1 VRVSLDKFLH
11 LKYSGSMESKT
22 KTGYIKGTGAE
33 VKFLKGV
40 GETRARMLAK
50 LGIHRVIDFMEHFPR
65 NYISREI
72 NPALHEVQPGDH
84 LAFSAN
90 ISWVDVRPTKKGRK
104 MVNVGVND
112 GHKTLVCTWFLF
124 PSWYEKVLKPGHS
137 VWVNGVVS
145 EYNRQLQML
154 HPEVE
159 LISDEEDTDF
169 WKARNCLPVYPLTA
183 NLTQKQMRNLIHNAF
198 EGFAQYIEENL
209 PQKLIDR
216 HGFRDRNSALQMMH
230 FGMDVDVINQ
240 TRERFVYEEFFFI
253 QLLWAR
259 HKYYHKTQVQGIRF
273 INKKLHTTALKHKL
287 PFTLTGAQARV
298 VTEIF
303 ADMCSDR
310 QMTRLVQG
318 DVGSG
323 KTVVTLFAMLLA
335 VENGYQAALMAPT
348 EILAEQHYGT
358 ITKLLDGMDIKVCLL
373 KGGSYKGKAQDLK
386 DISSGH
392 YQLIIGTHALIQDKV
407 KYHSLGF
414 VAVDEQHRF
423 GVQQR
428 ASLAKKDKH
437 PDILYLSATPIPR
450 SLSMTV
456 YGDLEVSIIDELPPT
471 RKAVLTLVRSNRK
484 IGLVWE
490 EVRKQLKQ
498 KRQAYV
504 VCPLVEESDKVD
516 LLDAQRLHEHLST
529 QVFKEFKCELIHGRM
544 PAAEK
549 DEIMRRFKQG
559 ETDLLVSTTVIEVGV
574 DVPNATVMVIEHAER
589 FGLAQ
594 LHQLRGRVGRGA
606 FQAYCY
612 LIEHQP
618 ISKIA
623 AQRLHTMV
631 SSTDGFVIAE
641 KDLELRGPGEFFG
654 TEQAGLPAF
663 RFANLIT
670 DQHILKKA
678 KLDAF
683 EIIENDPDL
692 QAEEHRVLKDL
703 IKGELHEREELIMY

>member
-1 VRVSLDKFLH
+1 MRVSLDKFQH
-11 LKYSGSMESKT
+11 LKYSGSMEDNK

-50 LGIHRVIDFMEHFPR
+50 LGIHRVIDLMEHFPR

-183 NLTQKQMRNLIHNAF
+183 NLSQKQMRNLVYNAF

-209 PQKLIDR
+209 PQKLIDK

-386 DISSGH
+386 DIANGH

-490 EVRKQLKQ
+490 EVSKQLKQ

-692 QAEEHRVLKDL
+692 QAEEHRILKDL